1 MLSSLTLY
9 LPDISVT
16 EVPLE
21 EPENELGD
29 GLLPETVMVK
39 SDGFLVPA
47 PPPLFKTLVITL
59 KNVNEPGKGGH
70 FPFTGFEPSGQG
82 VGVGHFPFT
91 GFEPSGQGVG
101 VGHFPFTGFEPSG
114 QGGGS
119 IG

>member
-1 MLSSLTLY
+1 
-9 LPDISVT
+9 
-16 EVPLE
+16 
-21 EPENELGD
+21 
-29 GLLPETVMVK
+29 MVK
-39 SDGFLVPA
+39 SEGFLVPA
-47 PPPLFKTLVITL
+47 PPLFMTLVITL

-119 IG
+119 IGVPLPLLSLPDLLPLPDPVDACKWFFFA